1 MQCRQCDGALEI
13 LRVCR
18 SIKIRCSSCGQV
30 YSIGEVID
38 LLDEPTLEKLAAYN
52 VIIYD

>member
-1 MQCRQCDGALEI
+1 MQCRECDGALEI

-18 SIKIRCSSCGQV
+18 SIKIRCSSCERV